1 MNISI
6 VTVFPELYE
15 PFLKASLVAAAQHKE
30 LVSVDVAAFRSFVA
44 PKERIDAPPF
54 GKGTGML
61 IKPVVVERAIQAQEQ
76 KYGSALKI
84 FFSPQGKKLTQDLLH
99 DIYTR
104 LQASPSGEHL
114 MIIPARYE
122 GMDARVE
129 EEYAD
134 YTISIG
140 DFVLMGGDLPA
151 MIFLEGFLRLIPGVI
166 GKAESVEKDSFE
178 GPFVDYPA
186 FTEPVVWHEKEVP
199 CVIRSGNHKAVDVW
213 RYEQAVR
220 KTVMNHFTWLQSC
233 FLTDQQKKDSAQYM
247 PSHYVVLMHS
257 HVMLGDG
264 LEGVSSVT
272 SIDIHDIARSSKTYN
287 VKKFFIVTP
296 LKDQQRIVERLLQFW
311 TQGDGVEYNKNRFE
325 ALRNVVLY
333 STLEEVLNHIKQD
346 EAKDPIIMAT
356 SARSMEH
363 QRKITYFDQNYVW
376 KEARPVVLIF
386 GTGKG
391 LAKDF
396 VQKTDYLL
404 APVEGFS
411 AFNHLSVRSAVAIV
425 LDRWLGIH
433 EKSVSAHWQKL

>member
-6 VTVFPELYE
+6 VTVFSQMYE
-15 PFLKASLVAAAQHKE
+15 PFLQTSLIASAQQKE
-30 LVSVDVAAFRSFVA
+30 LVSIQVESFRSFVA

-54 GKGTGML
+54 GKGAGML
-61 IKPVVVERAIQAQEQ
+61 IKPVVVERAIDAQEQ
-76 KYGSALKI
+76 RYGSSLKI

-99 DIYTR
+99 EIYAR
-104 LQASPSGEHL
+104 LEETTHKHL
-114 MIIPARYE
+114 MILPARYE
-122 GMDARVE
+122 GMDTRVE

-151 MIFLEGFLRLIPGVI
+151 MMFLEGFLRLIPGVI
-166 GKAESVEKDSFE
+166 GKTESVVNDSFE
-178 GPFVDYPA
+178 GPFVDYPS
-186 FTEPVVWHEKEVP
+186 FTEPVVWRKKEVP
-199 CVIRSGNHKAVDVW
+199 PIVRSGNHKAVDTW
-213 RYEQAVR
+213 RYEQAVCT
-220 KTVMNHFTWLQSC
+220 TVQNHFTWLQSRY
-233 FLTDQQKKDSAQYM
+233 LTDQQKEDSAKYI

-287 VKKFFIVTP
+287 IKKFFIVTP

-311 TQGDGVEYNKNRFE
+311 TQGAGIEYNKNRFE
-325 ALRNVVLY
+325 ALKNVVLC
-333 STLEEVLNHIKQD
+333 STLDEVLHHIQQD
-346 EAKDPIIMAT
+346 ESQQPIVMAT
-356 SARSMEH
+356 SARCIEH
-363 QRKITYFDQNYVW
+363 ERKITYFDQSRVW
-376 KEARPVVLIF
+376 HEKRPVLLVF

-391 LAKDF
+391 LSKEF
-396 VQKTDYLL
+396 VQSTDYLL

-411 AFNHLSVRSAVAIV
+411 LFNHLSVRSAVAIV

-433 EKSVSAHWQKL
+433 EKSI